1 MVIRG
6 KVWRHSHLGSR
17 PFTKKFNKIFYDEF
31 AKVATCYGEI
41 YSHTTFLIIN
51 FLNFLNDR
59 LSAHPKDD
67 DNTADL
73 LIMYST
79 ANINVD
85 NDEFSFGVV
94 KYRYDALPVTR
105 SSKIKILI
113 TRFLKVTFHNFPIK

>member
-1 MVIRG
+1 MANIC
-6 KVWRHSHLGSR
+6 SH
-17 PFTKKFNKIFYDEF
+17 N
-31 AKVATCYGEI
+31 
-41 YSHTTFLIIN
+41 TFLIIN

-85 NDEFSFGVV
+85 NDEFSFGVA

-105 SSKIKILI
+105 SSKIKI
-113 TRFLKVTFHNFPIK
+113 